1 MSTIHDK
8 HGSKYALVESNSWSE
23 DYFERVIQNF
33 AEVIFPFHHCF
44 PFKFD
49 MYYLG
54 NKVRPDLIL
63 IEKNFRDW
71 WLVEVEL
78 EHHSW
83 LAHIQFQINKIL
95 NAEISEVHIEKL
107 KKHERVLEF
116 SKLQYLMRNVKHKT
130 LVIVDSEPKSW
141 MDELQ
146 TTEARLMTI
155 QVYRNA
161 QNEHIIRCDTSLPQT
176 GSPIVSYLSPVK
188 ESLVPGWLEVESP
201 QHLAQMTGKVV
212 ISCEDQHFECSLK
225 TFGES
230 VYLIPPSRFRFEPL
244 NPSNRLVLLED
255 NLVSPDQY
263 FRYTLRGKVIENE

>member
-8 HGSKYALVESNSWSE
+8 HGGKYALVESNSWSE
-23 DYFERVIQNF
+23 DYFERVIKNF

-44 PFKFD
+44 PFQVD

-54 NKVRPDLIL
+54 DKVRPDLIL
-63 IEKNFRDW
+63 IEKNYRDW

-83 LAHIQFQINKIL
+83 LAHIQAQINKIL
-95 NAEISEVHIEKL
+95 HAEITVNHIEKL
-107 KKHERVLEF
+107 RIHEAFLDY

-146 TTEARLMTI
+146 TTDARLMTI
-155 QVYRNA
+155 QVYRNS
-161 QNEHIIRCDTSLPQT
+161 QNDHIIRCDTSLPQT

-188 ESLVPGWLEVESP
+188 EALVASWLEVESP
-201 QHLAQMTGKVV
+201 QRLDSMTGKVV
-212 ISCEDQHFECSLK
+212 ISCQDQYFECSLK
-225 TFGES
+225 SLGES
-230 VYLIPPSRFRFEPL
+230 VYLIPPSRFRFVPL

-255 NLVSPDQY
+255 DLVSPDQY